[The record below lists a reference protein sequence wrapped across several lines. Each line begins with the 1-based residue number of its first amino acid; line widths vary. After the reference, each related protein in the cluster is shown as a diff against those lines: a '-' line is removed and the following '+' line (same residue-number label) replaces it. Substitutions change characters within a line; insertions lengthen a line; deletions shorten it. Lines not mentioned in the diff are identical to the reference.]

1 MPVVTFTNLYS
12 KKYLTILEMDEGAY
26 VSTCLYHL
34 RAYLPTCLCLL
45 CDYVPTFLCVLCAYM
60 SICFICLW
68 CLFVFTQL
76 SAFQN
81 QESGTKLENMFSI
94 YLLCN

>member
-45 CDYVPTFLCVLCAYM
+45 CDYVPTFLCVFMCLHVYLFYM
-60 SICFICLW
+60 PMVSVCVYSIKCLPELRKW
-68 CLFVFTQL
+68 NQIGKHVFNLFV
-76 SAFQN
+76 
-81 QESGTKLENMFSI
+81 M
-94 YLLCN
+94 